1 MKKSILILFAV
12 LSTALTFSAFKPAN
26 EAKVIAIVNK
36 ADWCSICKAYGGR
49 TVATVT
55 ENNTDNYFQLI
66 VNDITNE
73 ETKKAS
79 KPTVAKVGLEKTL
92 DGSLAAG
99 VMSFYDV
106 KTKKLLAQ
114 VTVANTTEEVA
125 ATMKM
130 VREKSSE

>member
-12 LSTALTFSAFKPAN
+12 LSTALIFSAFKPAN
-26 EAKVIAIVNK
+26 DAKVIAIVNK
-36 ADWCSICKAYGGR
+36 ADWCSICKAYAGR
-49 TVATVT
+49 TVTTFT

-79 KPTVAKVGLEKTL
+79 KPTVVKVGLEKTL
-92 DGSLAAG
+92 DGSVAAG

-106 KTKKLLAQ
+106 KTKRLLAQ

-130 VREKSSE
+130 VREKISK

>member
-1 MKKSILILFAV
+1 MKKTILILFAV
-12 LSTALTFSAFKPAN
+12 VSTAITFSAFKPAN
-26 EAKVIAIVNK
+26 DVKVIAIVNK
-36 ADWCSICKAYGGR
+36 ADWCSICKAYAGR
-49 TVATVT
+49 TVATFT

-66 VNDITNE
+66 VNDITTE

-79 KPTVAKVGLEKTL
+79 KPEITKAGLEKTL

-106 KTKKLLAQ
+106 KTKALLAQ
-114 VTVANTTEEVA
+114 VTVANTPEEVA

-130 VREKSSE
+130 VREKASK